1 MGRGNMDVTT
11 SVFPVN
17 RTTLKGWL
25 TKKELISRWLPIVE
39 KLNGSSVR
47 RAIPMEH
54 VDNYNAP
61 DARYSRTHMSLF
73 KYKKRIQDD
82 KQMRF
87 AIVKSGHNT
96 RMDIVSAK
104 TNKKL
109 LVKRES
115 RRVRTVRGPRSYLE
129 VRESIEEEVKKIGWK
144 DSQLLVRVSTNLRL
158 RYTEGEFYEKFLAKV
173 ESADKLCNFVTRTLE
188 YFNFCV

>member
-1 MGRGNMDVTT
+1 
-11 SVFPVN
+11 
-17 RTTLKGWL
+17 
-25 TKKELISRWLPIVE
+25 
-39 KLNGSSVR
+39 
-47 RAIPMEH
+47 MEH

-96 RMDIVSAK
+96 RTDIVSAK

-129 VRESIEEEVKKIGWK
+129 VRESIEEEVKKNWMEGFPITRPGIY
-144 DSQLLVRVSTNLRL
+144 RYLRL

-173 ESADKLCNFVTRTLE
+173 ESAVKLCTYT
-188 YFNFCV
+188 